1 MIGFLAIDIGASS
14 GKAFVGKYDRNRLV
28 LEEVHRFSNE
38 PIHVAGSTHWNLISL
53 YRNVVDSIKAAS
65 VLGIEIRSVGIDTWG
80 VDFGLIDSSGSI
92 QGDPRHYRDMFKDD
106 SMDYAIKKAGKRWI
120 FDRAPTHFQPF
131 NTLYQLISLKRK
143 NSRHLKKADTL
154 LPMPSLLTYFL
165 TGEKLTEFTFATTT
179 QLFDPDRH
187 DWSEEL
193 MRFFDLPEI
202 MTPIVD
208 PGEIAGELLPSIS
221 KELDIKGMKVILPAS
236 HDTASAVS
244 SMDLS
249 DDSMFV
255 SAGTWCLEGVL
266 IDKPSRDEDV
276 IENNLANEG
285 CYGRKYRL
293 LKNLTGLWLVQELL
307 REWRK
312 SDPNLD
318 HYALTEMAQTARSY
332 ERKIDVESKA
342 FKKPKNMEKAIL
354 SETKSLGISLQN
366 RGEIVRAAIEG
377 IAYQT
382 EQTRK
387 QLQSITGRSIRNI
400 RMVGGGIRNRLLCQL
415 VSDYTGLPVVA
426 GPAEGTATGN
436 IIVQMLGLGELSDL
450 SQAHDLIQRSFN
462 FQEYTPKMRDFI

>member
-14 GKAFVGKYDRNRLV
+14 GKAFVGKYGRNRLV

-53 YRNVVDSIKAAS
+53 YKNVVESIKAAS
-65 VLGIEIRSVGIDTWG
+65 AMGIEIRSVGIDTWG

-120 FDRAPTHFQPF
+120 FDRAPTQFQPF
-131 NTLYQLISLKRK
+131 NTLYQLISLKRN
-143 NSRHLKKADTL
+143 NSRYLEKADAL

-179 QLFDPDRH
+179 QLFDPDRN

-193 MRFFDLPEI
+193 IRFFDLPDI

-208 PGEIAGELLPSIS
+208 PGEIAGELLPSVAE
-221 KELDIKGMKVILPAS
+221 ELGIKGLKVILPAS

-266 IDKPSRDEDV
+266 IDKPSRNDDV

-285 CYGRKYRL
+285 CYGRRYRL

-307 REWRK
+307 KEWRR

-318 HYALTEMAQTARSY
+318 HYALTEMALTVRSY
-332 ERKIDVESKA
+332 ERKIDVESEA
-342 FKKPKNMEKAIL
+342 FRKPRSMEKAIL
-354 SETKSLGISLQN
+354 SEAEKLGISLKN

-400 RMVGGGIRNRLLCQL
+400 RMVGGGIRNSLLCQL

-462 FQEYTPKMRDFI
+462 FQEYTPKK